1 VAEGAIQELVTLLAR
16 LPGIGERTAARL
28 AFHILSLDASY
39 ARALGRILG
48 ELHERVQRCELC
60 GNFGSGPRCSICSD
74 ARRDAHVLC
83 VVARVQDLIAIER
96 TSRFRGRY
104 HVLHA
109 LLAPLD
115 GIGPDKLPVQ
125 ALIDRIGREGVD
137 EVIVATPLSVDGE
150 ATSMYLAQA
159 LRATGVRTTR
169 IASGVPHGGDLEFTD
184 QVTLGRA
191 FEGRRDL

>member
-1 VAEGAIQELVTLLAR
+1 
-16 LPGIGERTAARL
+16 
-28 AFHILSLDASY
+28 
-39 ARALGRILG
+39 
-48 ELHERVQRCELC
+48 VQRCEQC
-60 GNFGSGPRCSICSD
+60 GNFGSGARCNICSD
-74 ARRDAHVLC
+74 PRRDAHVLC

-96 TSRFRGRY
+96 SARFSGRY

-115 GIGPDKLPVQ
+115 GVGPDKLPVQ
-125 ALIDRIGREGVD
+125 ALIERIGREGID

-184 QVTLGRA
+184 QVTLSRA

>member
-1 VAEGAIQELVTLLAR
+1 MADGPIQELVALLAR
-16 LPGIGERTAARL
+16 LPGVGERTATRL
-28 AFHILSLDASY
+28 AFHVLSLDAGY
-39 ARALGRILG
+39 ARALGRVLN

-60 GNFGSGPRCSICSD
+60 GNFGSGPRCSVCKD
-74 ARRDAHVLC
+74 AGRDAHVLC

-96 TSRFRGRY
+96 TARFRGRY

-125 ALIDRIGREGVD
+125 ALIDRIGREGID

-150 ATSMYLAQA
+150 ATSMFLAQA

>member
-1 VAEGAIQELVTLLAR
+1 MADGPIQELVTLLAR
-16 LPGIGERTAARL
+16 LPGIGERTATRL
-28 AFHILSLDASY
+28 AFHVLSLDVGY
-39 ARALGRILG
+39 ARALGRVLS
-48 ELHERVQRCELC
+48 ELHERVTRCELC
-60 GNFGSGPRCSICSD
+60 GNFGSGARCNVCSD
-74 ARRDAHVLC
+74 ARRDPHVLC

-96 TSRFRGRY
+96 TARFRGRY

-115 GIGPDKLPVQ
+115 GIGPDKLPLQ
-125 ALIDRIGREGVD
+125 ALIDRIGREGID
-137 EVIVATPLSVDGE
+137 EVIIATPLSVDGE

-184 QVTLGRA
+184 QITLGRA